1 MKKILSLCLAITLTL
16 TALTSCNPVS
26 DDTQPTPGTRTT
38 TPIIVEEIQT
48 ENTLFV
54 AEPYELFPVK
64 EGERIQLLSHVV
76 TAERVFQLLSI
87 RDEAKIKETLD
98 KITPQMSV
106 DQMNQ
111 IHDDA
116 ERLYVREEIY
126 ILNHAGELQSSV
138 NRQAFFGDK
147 QIPIQSMH
155 TGDAGLYVVSK
166 AFYDESQN
174 RYGNL
179 IQKMNLDGQI
189 AEETIFLS
197 ASNVPNR
204 TNPSYN
210 SFFRDAEG
218 NCYAGGEYY
227 EGEKREQFI
236 DVMDSEGTILFTI
249 TEGLDSPEYY
259 GVPDRIFL
267 SDGNTVYTVIHTEK
281 GTEDLVPILLDE
293 QRLGEGHSYEKDT
306 FIFTPQVLNGR
317 IFLSD
322 KEGIRSIRL
331 DTYAE
336 EEILLWENT
345 DIDMFRYSGTFIMLS
360 GNRVL
365 VCGNRI
371 SEDNEFIPEW
381 YILTRTKADEIKKD
395 KKTLVVGGVF
405 YEESIKLKMAVQEF
419 NKSNQEYKVEIKNF
433 LQELEKI
440 EREMNPK
447 SPIEFQKRDHAL
459 NLQIMAEGGV
469 DIFVGNNIDNNFDF
483 KLMARNGI
491 FTDMNVFMNQ
501 DETFHKEDYMDLMYT
516 TTSSDGG
523 LYYSFSDF
531 YFESMVVKK
540 GTLPEEKNGW
550 SLSEIEEYIS
560 TFPSSVKPF
569 YPLDPESLLSFI
581 MRASFPD
588 IINESTKPA
597 TFDTDYFLKVLSFCK
612 RYSSKSIDG
621 EIFYDEILNDEILF
635 GIDRGGAHNLSF
647 YYLTMER
654 AKENLSHVGYPAKD
668 TGHLICFP
676 SIYYAIAEGENKE
689 GAWEFIKTFLDTD
702 MSLGFPVKKEL
713 YEEIFQQTIN
723 KADDKGMITYMGS
736 SMSINAVLDLKEA
749 MSKMTLVSVWD
760 AQIQMI
766 IAEEVGAYFA
776 DQKSAEAVAA
786 IIQDRIQTL
795 LNER

>member
-1 MKKILSLCLAITLTL
+1 MKKIIAICLFISMILSAF
-16 TALTSCNPVS
+16 TACTPTT

-76 TAERVFQLLSI
+76 TAERVFLLLSI
-87 RDEAKIKETLD
+87 RDEAKIQESLD

-126 ILNHAGELQSSV
+126 ILDHAGELQSSV

-179 IQKMNLDGQI
+179 IQKMSLDGQI
-189 AEETIFLS
+189 AEKTIFLS
-197 ASNVPNR
+197 ASTVPNR

-210 SFFRDAEG
+210 SFFRDTEG

-236 DVMDSEGTILFTI
+236 DVMDSEGIILFTI
-249 TEGLDSPEYY
+249 TDGLDSPEYY

-267 SDGNTVYTVIHTEK
+267 SDGNTVYTIVHTEK
-281 GTEDLVPILLDE
+281 GTEELVPILIDE

-331 DTYAE
+331 DTYDE

-360 GNRVL
+360 GNTIMA
-365 VCGNRI
+365 CGNRI

-381 YILTRTKADEIKKD
+381 YILTRTKADEIKKE
-395 KKTLVVGGVF
+395 KKTLVVGGV
-405 YEESIKLKMAVQEF
+405 YIDDDRKINKAISEF
-419 NKSNQEYKVEIKNF
+419 NKTNTEYEIVVRDFGNDFSK
-433 LQELEKI
+433 ETRKST
-440 EREMNPK
+440 
-447 SPIEFQKRDHAL
+447 SPIDYSQIIHRL
-459 NLQIMAEGGV
+459 NLQVIAEGGV
-469 DIFVGNNIDNNFDF
+469 DVFVGGYFNYR
-483 KLMARNGI
+483 LMANNGI
-491 FTDMNVFMNQ
+491 FTDMNRFIEA
-501 DETFHKEDYMDLMYT
+501 DEDFHKEDYMDFIFSTDHQKGQLF
-516 TTSSDGG
+516 
-523 LYYSFSDF
+523 YSFSDF
-531 YFESMVVKK
+531 IVGGMSIKR
-540 GTLPEEKNGW
+540 GNLPDGQTGW
-550 SLSEIEEYIS
+550 TLSEMEEYIAQA
-560 TFPSSVKPF
+560 PPGVEPF
-569 YPLDPESLLSFI
+569 YPLAPDSILTMLLDTNYQEFI
-581 MRASFPD
+581 D
-588 IINESTKPA
+588 ESTNKA
-597 TFDTDYFLKVLSFCK
+597 DFTSDYFLQLLRFCK
-612 RYSSKSIDG
+612 RYSGIPVDG
-621 EIFYDEILNDEILF
+621 ELFFDEILNDEILF
-635 GIDRGGAHNLSF
+635 GIDRGGALGFTDWAFMMN
-647 YYLTMER
+647 R
-654 AKENLSHVGYPAKD
+654 ARDGISIVGLPAKD
-668 TGHLICFP
+668 TNHLFCAPEMFFG
-676 SIYYAIAEGENKE
+676 IASGENE
-689 GAWEFIKTFLDTD
+689 AGGWEFVKTLLATD
-702 MSLGFPVKKEL
+702 MTATFAFPAKKEL
-713 YEEIFQQTIN
+713 FEMLYQQTLK
-723 KADDKGMITYMGS
+723 KADENGIITYDYQ
-736 SMSINAVLDLKEA
+736 SMTVESLKECRDA
-749 MSKMTLVSVWD
+749 VERMSLLFIRDSEVD
-760 AQIQMI
+760 LI
-766 IAEEVGAYFA
+766 IDEEVGAYFA
-776 DQKSAEAVAA
+776 GQKSAEAVAA
-786 IIQDRIQTL
+786 IIQDRVQTL